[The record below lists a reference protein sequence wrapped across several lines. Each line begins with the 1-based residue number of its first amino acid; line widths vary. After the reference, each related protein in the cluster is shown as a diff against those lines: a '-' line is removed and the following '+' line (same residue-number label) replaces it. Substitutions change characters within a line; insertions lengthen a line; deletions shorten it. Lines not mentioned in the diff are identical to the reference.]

1 MATDAP
7 LAPAASRLDV
17 RALLQAQAA
26 SSTRPSVVVDKE
38 DDLQYDLGHL
48 CAFDPSPVD
57 AEALREDREG
67 HLLRTARDN
76 MQLLA
81 NQLYGLLAGA
91 QEKSVIRL
99 PPPVTQLPR
108 EKPLPEARQLTRWEK
123 FAKEKGIV
131 KHKRSKMVW
140 DEEKQ
145 VWAPRYGFGR
155 ANNPKDKM
163 QDWVIEAKPG
173 DDPNV
178 DPFEAREAPRKMKL
192 TKQKTQQE
200 RNRREASHAAGASSK
215 GAGAG
220 IDRNALKDK
229 DDMKKYLGEA
239 MSAAQVSTASVGR
252 FDKMLRGEVSRDKG
266 KRKQYET
273 ATQQGASSK
282 DTARS
287 QQVFKRMFPDNKVG
301 TAIDT
306 SQAVK
311 QANISTE
318 ADNRKKKV
326 AKVAANATK
335 GKAAKSAPRKSGTG
349 KTGGAVKAKSKPTG
363 KPKKK

>member
-1 MATDAP
+1 MATTDEP

-48 CAFDPSPVD
+48 CAFDPTPVD

-81 NQLYGLLAGA
+81 NQLYGLLANA

-140 DEEKQ
+140 DEVSGPITGRRCACTCTCCVCMCVHRAHAGTPAPQEKQ

-163 QDWVIEAKPG
+163 Q
-173 DDPNV
+173 
-178 DPFEAREAPRKMKL
+178 AR
-192 TKQKTQQE
+192 
-200 RNRREASHAAGASSK
+200 HA
-215 GAGAG
+215 
-220 IDRNALKDK
+220 
-229 DDMKKYLGEA
+229 
-239 MSAAQVSTASVGR
+239 
-252 FDKMLRGEVSRDKG
+252 
-266 KRKQYET
+266 
-273 ATQQGASSK
+273 
-282 DTARS
+282 
-287 QQVFKRMFPDNKVG
+287 
-301 TAIDT
+301 
-306 SQAVK
+306 
-311 QANISTE
+311 
-318 ADNRKKKV
+318 
-326 AKVAANATK
+326 
-335 GKAAKSAPRKSGTG
+335 
-349 KTGGAVKAKSKPTG
+349 
-363 KPKKK
+363 

>member
-1 MATDAP
+1 MRLSLRTRPFFCVLESVTFCSRFDFGMTTAKVGGRVGLLRLSKVSPDVRFVMPRSPLHTQVWRVVPQPTRSLRLSVRLSPPFTVLPRSRMATTDEP

-48 CAFDPSPVD
+48 CAFDPTPVD

-81 NQLYGLLAGA
+81 NQLYGLLANA

-140 DEEKQ
+140 DE
-145 VWAPRYGFGR
+145 VSGPITGR
-155 ANNPKDKM
+155 
-163 QDWVIEAKPG
+163 
-173 DDPNV
+173 
-178 DPFEAREAPRKMKL
+178 R
-192 TKQKTQQE
+192 
-200 RNRREASHAAGASSK
+200 
-215 GAGAG
+215 
-220 IDRNALKDK
+220 
-229 DDMKKYLGEA
+229 
-239 MSAAQVSTASVGR
+239 
-252 FDKMLRGEVSRDKG
+252 
-266 KRKQYET
+266 
-273 ATQQGASSK
+273 
-282 DTARS
+282 
-287 QQVFKRMFPDNKVG
+287 
-301 TAIDT
+301 
-306 SQAVK
+306 
-311 QANISTE
+311 
-318 ADNRKKKV
+318 
-326 AKVAANATK
+326 
-335 GKAAKSAPRKSGTG
+335 
-349 KTGGAVKAKSKPTG
+349 
-363 KPKKK
+363 

>member
-252 FDKMLRGEVSRDKG
+252 FDKMLRGEASRDKG

>member
-1 MATDAP
+1 MATTDEP

-48 CAFDPSPVD
+48 CAFDPTPVD

-81 NQLYGLLAGA
+81 NQLYGLLANA

-140 DEEKQ
+140 DE
-145 VWAPRYGFGR
+145 VSGPITGR
-155 ANNPKDKM
+155 RCASTCTCTCTCCM
-163 QDWVIEAKPG
+163 CMCMCMSCACTALMLAHTRAAG
-173 DDPNV
+173 
-178 DPFEAREAPRKMKL
+178 
-192 TKQKTQQE
+192 
-200 RNRREASHAAGASSK
+200 EASLGAAV
-215 GAGAG
+215 
-220 IDRNALKDK
+220 R
-229 DDMKKYLGEA
+229 
-239 MSAAQVSTASVGR
+239 
-252 FDKMLRGEVSRDKG
+252 LR
-266 KRKQYET
+266 
-273 ATQQGASSK
+273 AC
-282 DTARS
+282 
-287 QQVFKRMFPDNKVG
+287 
-301 TAIDT
+301 
-306 SQAVK
+306 
-311 QANISTE
+311 
-318 ADNRKKKV
+318 
-326 AKVAANATK
+326 
-335 GKAAKSAPRKSGTG
+335 
-349 KTGGAVKAKSKPTG
+349 
-363 KPKKK
+363 

>member
-1 MATDAP
+1 MVATADEP
-7 LAPAASRLDV
+7 APAASRLDV

-26 SSTRPSVVVDKE
+26 SSTRPSVVVEKE

-48 CAFDPSPVD
+48 CAFDPTPVD
-57 AEALREDREG
+57 AEALREDGEG

-76 MQLLA
+76 MQLLT
-81 NQLYGLLAGA
+81 NKLYGLLANA

-140 DEEKQ
+140 DEDKQ

-155 ANNPKDKM
+155 ANDPKDKM

-178 DPFEAREAPRKMKL
+178 DPFEARSAARKVKQ
-192 TKQKTQQE
+192 TKVKAQQE
-200 RNRREASHAAGASSK
+200 RNRREALHAAGASSK

-220 IDRNALKDK
+220 IDKNALKDK

-252 FDKMLRGEVSRDKG
+252 FDKMIRGEASRDKG
-266 KRKQYET
+266 KRKQYEA

-326 AKVAANATK
+326 ASAAK
-335 GKAAKSAPRKSGTG
+335 GKAAKPAPRKA
-349 KTGGAVKAKSKPTG
+349 GAVKSKSKPVG

>member
-140 DEEKQ
+140 DEVSGPTAGPRCACAVGIRRSSRHPALAGEASLGAAVRFRACEQ
-145 VWAPRYGFGR
+145 PEGQDAGAPR
-155 ANNPKDKM
+155 
-163 QDWVIEAKPG
+163 
-173 DDPNV
+173 
-178 DPFEAREAPRKMKL
+178 
-192 TKQKTQQE
+192 
-200 RNRREASHAAGASSK
+200 
-215 GAGAG
+215 
-220 IDRNALKDK
+220 
-229 DDMKKYLGEA
+229 
-239 MSAAQVSTASVGR
+239 
-252 FDKMLRGEVSRDKG
+252 
-266 KRKQYET
+266 
-273 ATQQGASSK
+273 
-282 DTARS
+282 
-287 QQVFKRMFPDNKVG
+287 
-301 TAIDT
+301 
-306 SQAVK
+306 
-311 QANISTE
+311 
-318 ADNRKKKV
+318 
-326 AKVAANATK
+326 
-335 GKAAKSAPRKSGTG
+335 
-349 KTGGAVKAKSKPTG
+349 
-363 KPKKK
+363 

>member
-1 MATDAP
+1 MATTDEP

-48 CAFDPSPVD
+48 CAFDPTPVD

-81 NQLYGLLAGA
+81 NQLYGLLANA

-178 DPFEAREAPRKMKL
+178 DPFEARSAVRKVKH

-220 IDRNALKDK
+220 IDKNALKDK

-252 FDKMLRGEVSRDKG
+252 FDKMIRGEASRDKG

-273 ATQQGASSK
+273 ATQQGASTK

-326 AKVAANATK
+326 AGAAK
-335 GKAAKSAPRKSGTG
+335 GKAAKPAPRKAGAG
-349 KTGGAVKAKSKPTG
+349 KTGSAVKSKSKPAG

>member
-81 NQLYGLLAGA
+81 NQLYGLLANA

-140 DEEKQ
+140 DEVSGPITGRRCACTCTCTCTCCVCMCVHRAHAGTPAPQEKQ

-163 QDWVIEAKPG
+163 Q
-173 DDPNV
+173 
-178 DPFEAREAPRKMKL
+178 AR
-192 TKQKTQQE
+192 
-200 RNRREASHAAGASSK
+200 HA
-215 GAGAG
+215 
-220 IDRNALKDK
+220 
-229 DDMKKYLGEA
+229 
-239 MSAAQVSTASVGR
+239 
-252 FDKMLRGEVSRDKG
+252 
-266 KRKQYET
+266 
-273 ATQQGASSK
+273 
-282 DTARS
+282 
-287 QQVFKRMFPDNKVG
+287 
-301 TAIDT
+301 
-306 SQAVK
+306 
-311 QANISTE
+311 
-318 ADNRKKKV
+318 
-326 AKVAANATK
+326 
-335 GKAAKSAPRKSGTG
+335 
-349 KTGGAVKAKSKPTG
+349 
-363 KPKKK
+363 

>member
-1 MATDAP
+1 MATTDEP

-48 CAFDPSPVD
+48 CAFDPTPVD

-81 NQLYGLLAGA
+81 NQLYGLLANA

-140 DEEKQ
+140 DEVSGPITGRRCACTCACTCTCTCTCTCCMCMCVHRAHAGTAAPQEKQ
-145 VWAPRYGFGR
+145 VWAPRFGFGR

-163 QDWVIEAKPG
+163 Q
-173 DDPNV
+173 
-178 DPFEAREAPRKMKL
+178 AR
-192 TKQKTQQE
+192 
-200 RNRREASHAAGASSK
+200 HA
-215 GAGAG
+215 
-220 IDRNALKDK
+220 
-229 DDMKKYLGEA
+229 
-239 MSAAQVSTASVGR
+239 
-252 FDKMLRGEVSRDKG
+252 
-266 KRKQYET
+266 
-273 ATQQGASSK
+273 
-282 DTARS
+282 
-287 QQVFKRMFPDNKVG
+287 
-301 TAIDT
+301 
-306 SQAVK
+306 
-311 QANISTE
+311 
-318 ADNRKKKV
+318 
-326 AKVAANATK
+326 
-335 GKAAKSAPRKSGTG
+335 
-349 KTGGAVKAKSKPTG
+349 
-363 KPKKK
+363 

>member
-1 MATDAP
+1 MATTDEP

-48 CAFDPSPVD
+48 CAFDPTPVD

-81 NQLYGLLAGA
+81 NQLYGLLANA

-140 DEEKQ
+140 DEVSGPITGRRCACTCACTCTCTCTCTCCMCMCVHRAHAGTPAPQEKQ

-163 QDWVIEAKPG
+163 Q
-173 DDPNV
+173 
-178 DPFEAREAPRKMKL
+178 AR
-192 TKQKTQQE
+192 
-200 RNRREASHAAGASSK
+200 HA
-215 GAGAG
+215 
-220 IDRNALKDK
+220 
-229 DDMKKYLGEA
+229 
-239 MSAAQVSTASVGR
+239 
-252 FDKMLRGEVSRDKG
+252 
-266 KRKQYET
+266 
-273 ATQQGASSK
+273 
-282 DTARS
+282 
-287 QQVFKRMFPDNKVG
+287 
-301 TAIDT
+301 
-306 SQAVK
+306 
-311 QANISTE
+311 
-318 ADNRKKKV
+318 
-326 AKVAANATK
+326 
-335 GKAAKSAPRKSGTG
+335 
-349 KTGGAVKAKSKPTG
+349 
-363 KPKKK
+363 